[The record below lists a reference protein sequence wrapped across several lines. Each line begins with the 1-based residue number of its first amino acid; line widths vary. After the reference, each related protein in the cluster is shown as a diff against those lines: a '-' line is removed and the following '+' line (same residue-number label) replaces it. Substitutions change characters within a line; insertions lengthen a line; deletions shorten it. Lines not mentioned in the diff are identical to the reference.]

1 MDNHRS
7 CLAALKARIRSR
19 AKHWYNL
26 DLAVKG
32 AGFNLELTL
41 KDRTS
46 NRTATETVELDPDAL
61 AEACED
67 ERDFADFADQVI
79 ERFVFPV
86 RSLQLFE
93 D

>member
-1 MDNHRS
+1 MDNRRS

-41 KDRTS
+41 KDRIS
-46 NRTATETVELDPDAL
+46 NRTATETVALDPDTL

-67 ERDFADFADQVI
+67 EQAFSDYADQII

-86 RSLQLFE
+86 RPLQLFE

>member
-7 CLAALKARIRSR
+7 CLSALKARIRSR

-32 AGFNLELTL
+32 TGFNLELTL

-46 NRTATETVELDPDAL
+46 NRTATETVALDPDTL
-61 AEACED
+61 AEAYED
-67 ERDFADFADQVI
+67 EQTFADYADQII

-86 RSLQLFE
+86 RPLQLFE